1 MAVDL
6 PFEAAAQSGK
16 VTDLVGDNGLRYRS
30 RKMRIDDS
38 IPEAEL
44 ADSPNNIRSC
54 FQVNIDVRNR
64 SSLEVQALQCHSMIH
79 IELHQEIRTGRG
91 HLVRHSFRVGVGTS
105 AEVHEIHEP
114 GKIALNRLRLA

>member
-38 IPEAEL
+38 IPKAGI

-54 FQVNIDVRNR
+54 FQANIEVRNR

-79 IELHQEIRTGRG
+79 IELHQEIRTGRAV
-91 HLVRHSFRVGVGTS
+91 LS
-105 AEVHEIHEP
+105 ATAFATE
-114 GKIALNRLRLA
+114 